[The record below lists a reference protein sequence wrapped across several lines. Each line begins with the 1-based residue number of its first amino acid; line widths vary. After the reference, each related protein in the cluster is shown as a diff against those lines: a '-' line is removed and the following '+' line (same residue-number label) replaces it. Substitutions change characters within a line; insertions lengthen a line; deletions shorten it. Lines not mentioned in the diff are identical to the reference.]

1 MSSRPSEDDVFYG
14 RSLSGTDFHGLRVNT
29 LKLENLIHRFFG
41 DARLGIELKD
51 RFGKPFRPREWFLVP
66 LEMVEQAIAMLED
79 GSIVGHVMTAN
90 WAGSLRSLSGY
101 LCLSLKIRFAPIPL
115 KKLGVREFS
124 A

>member
-79 GSIVGHVMTAN
+79 GSIVGHRHD
-90 WAGSLRSLSGY
+90 G
-101 LCLSLKIRFAPIPL
+101 
-115 KKLGVREFS
+115 KLGRIVKGRWLLVVFQFEIPIWARS
-124 A
+124 GHSLQ